1 MIILKDKNFNKVKR
15 TAEKAGGVAAIGT
28 GLYIADKVHK
38 SGEVS
43 GRVHLYHGT
52 SKKAKKKIQ
61 EEGLKAI
68 HALDEDNI
76 TRSAGIDP
84 GNKPLVYT
92 TKKRRIAM
100 GHTLP
105 HLIKDDG
112 AGVVRMSIP
121 YDEYK
126 KMKRSYDN
134 PEMAG
139 AKTAKEYAEKIKRGE
154 TPNPNDKLIK
164 NYGMDVDS
172 YAKRKWDNLSGAKGT
187 SGTRIFEQDIDTKRI
202 KGSKDY
208 VKNSVKEVLKYAKNN
223 PKRFA
228 KGVGK
233 SAVSVGLIAGG
244 TKLLLPKNKKKETDN
259 KNKK

>member
-1 MIILKDKNFNKVKR
+1 MIILRDKNFSKKR
-15 TAEKAGGVAAIGT
+15 NAEKAGGVAAIGA

-76 TRSAGIDP
+76 TRRAGIDP
-84 GNKPLVYT
+84 GNKPVVYT
-92 TKKRRIAM
+92 AKKRRVAM
-100 GHTLP
+100 GHALP
-105 HLIKDDG
+105 HYIQGDG
-112 AGVVRMSIP
+112 AGVVKMSIP

-139 AKTAKEYAEKIKRGE
+139 AKTAKEYAEKIRRGE
-154 TPNPNDKLIK
+154 TPNLNDKLV
-164 NYGMDVDS
+164 NARGGNVDF
-172 YAKRKWDNLSGAKGT
+172 YAKQKWNNLSGAKGT

-208 VKNSVKEVLKYAKNN
+208 VKNSVKEVLKYAKKN

-233 SAVSVGLIAGG
+233 SAASVGLIVGG
-244 TKLLLPKNKKKETDN
+244 TKLLTLKDKKK
-259 KNKK
+259 K

>member
-1 MIILKDKNFNKVKR
+1 MIILRDKNFSKKR
-15 TAEKAGGVAAIGT
+15 SAEKAGGVVAIGA
-28 GLYIADKVHK
+28 GLNIADKVHK

-68 HALDEDNI
+68 HALDEGNI
-76 TRSAGIDP
+76 TRQAGIDP
-84 GNKPLVYT
+84 GNKPIVYT
-92 TKKRRIAM
+92 AKKRKIAM
-100 GHTLP
+100 GHALP
-105 HLIKDDG
+105 HLIQGEG
-112 AGVVRMSIP
+112 AGMVKMSIP
-121 YDEYK
+121 YNEYK

-154 TPNPNDKLIK
+154 TPNLNDRLIK
-164 NYGMDVDS
+164 DLGSDVDS
-172 YAKRKWDNLSGAKGT
+172 YAKQKWDNLSGAKGT

-233 SAVSVGLIAGG
+233 GAASVGLIAGG
-244 TKLLLPKNKKKETDN
+244 TKLLTSKGKKK
-259 KNKK
+259 K

>member
-1 MIILKDKNFNKVKR
+1 MIILRNKNFSKKE
-15 TAEKAGGVAAIGT
+15 TAKKTGGVVAIGA
-28 GLYIADKVHK
+28 GLHIADKVHK

-68 HALDEDNI
+68 HAFDEDNI
-76 TRSAGIDP
+76 TRQAGINP

-92 TKKRRIAM
+92 AKKRRIAI
-100 GHTLP
+100 GHSIP
-105 HLIKDDG
+105 HYLEGEG
-112 AGVVRMSIP
+112 AGVVKISIP

-154 TPNPNDKLIK
+154 TPNPNDELIK
-164 NYGMDVDS
+164 DLGKDVDS
-172 YAKRKWDNLSGAKGT
+172 YAKQKWDNLSGAKGT

-202 KGSKDY
+202 KGSKNY
-208 VKNSVKEVLKYAKNN
+208 VKNSVKEVLRYAKNN

-233 SAVSVGLIAGG
+233 SAVSAGLIVGG
-244 TKLLLPKNKKKETDN
+244 AKLLTSKDKKS
-259 KNKK
+259 